1 MFMRFR
7 NKVIPRAWNW
17 MPFILLPV
25 VCSPTALVA
34 QSDAGQV
41 VGTVTDASG
50 AILVGATLT
59 VTNLDT
65 GVALSTTTGSK
76 GDFAFPAVPRGNYTA
91 TATIGGFAPE
101 SQSFTLNIL
110 QAQTLLFHLHPG
122 AVTTSVRVTDAAPLL
137 DVTNPTVSDT
147 IQGEQVTE
155 LPLNGRN
162 FTNLAMLSP
171 GVTRGEYGDNASGVG
186 GNTETYRYGDS
197 GGASLSINGL
207 RPQANNYILDGIDNN
222 DGLVNTIAFFPPID
236 ATQEFK
242 IITSVAPAEFGRGG
256 GAIVL
261 SSIKSG
267 TNQFHGSLFDFY
279 RDSHFDANPN
289 YRFEGAPAT
298 PNPSFTR
305 NQFGGS
311 LGGRI
316 IRDKLFAFGD
326 YQGWR
331 ENQPVNAYFVTV
343 PSVKMRSGDFSEL
356 LDPSYTYSQY
366 LTTFPICTGTNHPAT
381 SQGQI
386 YDPITCTPF
395 QGNIIPSG
403 RSNAVAL
410 KYLNAFPAPTLSNRV
425 LNNYY
430 IDYQHQA
437 INYNNFDARIDWPAT
452 TKDSAFFRV
461 SYDNSTR
468 SENNGLLYLPGLGGG
483 DYTHVR
489 GYDLGETHTFSKTV
503 LNELHV
509 GYNRITYAYIPADY
523 GEDICTQIGI
533 VNCNQGNNLL
543 YSGGALIGGTG
554 AELDFTGDYGTYT
567 VPQNTYELTD
577 SVSIIHGQHTITT
590 GGTLIRRQVS
600 YFTAVAP
607 KGFFYIAPLGE
618 DFTGWESSEL
628 LVGGVNDY
636 IIGYQGG
643 FYGEIDQE
651 DGFFAQDDWRVT
663 PRLTLNLGLRYDLLT
678 WPYEMH
684 DRMSSFDFKTG
695 TVLLAGVNG
704 VPRSII
710 HQDYL
715 SDNFAPRVGFAY
727 RLSQNG
733 DTVVRGG
740 YGVFYFVDNGGIG
753 YQLDYQVPFQSTSV
767 YLAQQGYCIT
777 LSGMTASQS
786 SPYNC
791 AVNTNSSA
799 VSTPLPAPG
808 FRSFNPNSPPP
819 GMTINGANQN
829 NQHSRVQEWNLQLS
843 RQFGL
848 KNVLNVAYVGSHSGN
863 LATYYP
869 YNNYQFATGT
879 PFPGSMPFPQY
890 GGITDIDYSGIAN
903 YSGLQVNAEHR
914 DDNLMT
920 TASYTWSHTLD
931 DSPGAFTGATV
942 QLYYDPLSDYGNSNQ
957 DQRQNFSFSTV
968 YKLPFGR
975 GQHFGS
981 NWSRPLDLA
990 LGGWQTNVIA
1000 LLETG
1005 TPVDLSITG
1014 ASPQNRPDQV
1024 GSITYP
1030 KSISGYWFN
1039 PSAFSDNIPT
1049 TPGLYGTPVY
1059 DRLGTVRRNQV
1070 FGPSSRTVAVGAQK
1084 NFHFSDRLALETH
1097 VDAFNVLNTPQFTNP
1112 GGNVNTPQTF
1122 GKITGVEE
1130 YTNRQVQLAA
1140 RFVF

>member
-1 MFMRFR
+1 MSNQNF
-7 NKVIPRAWNW
+7 PRSLRQAVRCCIYLL
-17 MPFILLPV
+17 FAACLLPL
-25 VCSPTALVA
+25 PLLA

-41 VGTVTDASG
+41 VGTVSDASG
-50 AILVGATLT
+50 AILVGATVTLT
-59 VTNLDT
+59 NSDT
-65 GVALSTTTGSK
+65 GVSLSATTGAK

-91 TATIGGFAPE
+91 TATSSGFAQE
-101 SQSFTLNIL
+101 SQSFTLNVL
-110 QAQTLLFHLHPG
+110 QAQTLLFHLRPG
-122 AVTTSVRVTDAAPLL
+122 AVTTSVHVTDAAPLL
-137 DVTNPTVSDT
+137 DVTNATVSDT

-171 GVTRGEYGDNASGVG
+171 GVTRGQYGDNASGVG

-222 DGLVNTIAFFPPID
+222 DGLVNTAEFFPPID

-256 GAIVL
+256 GAIIV

-267 TNQFHGSLFDFY
+267 TNQYHGSLFNFY

-289 YRFEGAPAT
+289 YRFEGAPAV
-298 PNPSFTR
+298 PNPAFTR

-343 PSVKMRSGDFSEL
+343 PSAKMRTGDFSEL
-356 LDPSYTYSQY
+356 LDPSYTYGAY

-386 YDPITCTPF
+386 YDPITCQPF
-395 QGNIIPSG
+395 QGNIIPQG
-403 RSNAVAL
+403 RSNAVGL
-410 KYLNAFPAPTLSNRV
+410 KYLNAFPNPTMTDRV

-452 TKDSAFFRV
+452 LRDSAFFRV

-468 SENNGLLYLPGLGGG
+468 AENNGLIYLPGLGGG

-489 GYDLGETHTFSKTV
+489 GYDLGETHTFSRSV
-503 LNELHV
+503 LNQLHL

-533 VNCNQGNNLL
+533 VNCNHGNNLL

-554 AELDFTGDYGTYT
+554 YELDFTGDYGTYT
-567 VPQNTYELTD
+567 VPQNTYELND
-577 SVSIIHGQHTITT
+577 SVSIVHGQHTITA

-643 FYGEIDQE
+643 YYGEIDQE
-651 DGFFAQDDWRVT
+651 DGVFAQDDWRVT

-684 DRMSSFDFKTG
+684 NRMSSFDFKTG
-695 TVLLAGVNG
+695 TVLLAGENG

-710 HQDYL
+710 NQDYL
-715 SDNFAPRVGFAY
+715 NDNFAPRLGFAY
-727 RLSQNG
+727 SLTQNG

-740 YGVFYFVDNGGIG
+740 YGVFYFVDDGGIG
-753 YQLDYQVPFQSTSV
+753 YQLDYQVPFQSTAV

-777 LSGMTASQS
+777 LSGMTSTQS
-786 SPYNC
+786 APYDC

-799 VSTPLPAPG
+799 VSTPLPAAG
-808 FRSFNPNSPPP
+808 FTSFDPNNPPP
-819 GMTINGANQN
+819 GMTINGANQDN
-829 NQHSRVQEWNLQLS
+829 KHARVQEWNLQFS
-843 RQFGL
+843 HQFGL
-848 KNVLNVAYVGSHSGN
+848 KNIVNIAYVGSHSGN

-869 YNNYQFATGT
+869 YNNYQFASGA
-879 PFPGSMPFPQY
+879 PFPASMPYPQF
-890 GGITDIDYSGIAN
+890 GGITDIDYNGIAN
-903 YSGLQVNAEHR
+903 YSGLQIHAEHH
-914 DDNLMT
+914 DNNLMT

-942 QLYYDPLSDYGNSNQ
+942 QLYYDPLADYGNSNQ

-975 GQHFGS
+975 GHRFGS
-981 NWSRPLDLA
+981 GWSRPLDLA

-1014 ASPQNRPDQV
+1014 ASPEDRPDQT
-1024 GSITYP
+1024 GPITYP
-1030 KSISGYWFN
+1030 KSISGYWFD
-1039 PSAFSDNIPT
+1039 PSAFSANIPT
-1049 TPGLYGTPVY
+1049 TPGNYGTPVY
-1059 DRLGTVRRNQV
+1059 DRLGTLRRNQI

-1084 NFHFSDRLALETH
+1084 DFHFTERITLETH

-1112 GGNVNTPQTF
+1112 GGEVNAPQTF

-1130 YTNRQVQLAA
+1130 YTNRQIQLAA
-1140 RFVF
+1140 RLTF